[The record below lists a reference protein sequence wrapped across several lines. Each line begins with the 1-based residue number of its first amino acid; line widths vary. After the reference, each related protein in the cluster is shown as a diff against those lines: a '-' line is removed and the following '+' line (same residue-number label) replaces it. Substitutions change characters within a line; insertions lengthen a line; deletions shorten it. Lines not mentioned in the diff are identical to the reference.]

1 MRAEAQPLID
11 SLGLKEQEGFFSPLP
26 CKYLSPALSK
36 REGEVQCCEPLL
48 GRGWGGVVLNGV
60 SHDRDLIGC
69 EAAAVTTQAAIQKL
83 QPDLVISVGT
93 CGGWQRYGARVGQT
107 YIADGVMFH
116 DRRVPGDN
124 EWDTQGLGNY
134 PVWEGSWRVA
144 EALGLP
150 MGKVTTGSSFDLSPE
165 EETLIDANGGRLKEM
180 EGAAVAFVCSLY
192 KVPVM
197 LVKAVTNLRDVT
209 SPQPPPTPP
218 KGENSLSF
226 FASKANKLERGE
238 VDNQMDDFHENLK
251 RASLSLKETLVKII
265 EKLS

>member
-1 MRAEAQPLID
+1 MVHSRGTCFPCTALTIKPRID
-11 SLGLKEQEGFFSPLP
+11 SHHVCTWDSPVGKP
-26 CKYLSPALSK
+26 
-36 REGEVQCCEPLL
+36 
-48 GRGWGGVVLNGV
+48 RGKASCL
-60 SHDRDLIGC
+60 
-69 EAAAVTTQAAIQKL
+69 KL
-83 QPDLVISVGT
+83 QPDLVISCGT

-134 PVWEGSWRVA
+134 KVWEGSWRIA

-165 EETLIDANGGRLKEM
+165 EDALIDANGGRLKEM

-209 SPQPPPTPP
+209 IAQPDEGTD
-218 KGENSLSF
+218 S
-226 FASKANKLERGE
+226 
-238 VDNQMDDFHENLK
+238 QIDDFQENLK
-251 RASLSLKETLVKII
+251 RASLSLRETLVKII
-265 EKLS
+265 NLC